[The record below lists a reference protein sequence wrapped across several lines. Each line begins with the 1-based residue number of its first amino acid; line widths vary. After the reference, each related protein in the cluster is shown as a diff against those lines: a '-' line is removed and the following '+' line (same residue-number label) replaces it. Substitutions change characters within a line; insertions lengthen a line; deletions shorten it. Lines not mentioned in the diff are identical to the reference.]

1 MKICASVIFDKIN
14 HHTRNMKKILF
25 FVPLF
30 LLLLIPYPN
39 VHAEHIFEDRMAFA
53 QYLDTI
59 KSTGKSYTIE
69 VDDNTFD
76 IYYGGYGSL
85 EIGGEAL
92 ETDEPTLSSM
102 NLNVER
108 KSLELILNPVD
119 NDKVFWVLLP
129 LEVISAEQ
137 AKYQLFIDGVE
148 TKYDLTKFG
157 ENYALGMILPPGAVN
172 VEIMGTYV
180 IPEFGTVAILVLGV
194 AIVGIIYVSRKSY
207 FGANWTR
214 IN

>member
-1 MKICASVIFDKIN
+1 MTLVIFGEIRQN
-14 HHTRNMKKILF
+14 TRNMKKILI

-30 LLLLIPYPN
+30 LLLLIPFPN
-39 VHAEHIFEDRMAFA
+39 VHAENIFKDRMAFA
-53 QYLDTI
+53 QLLDTI
-59 KSTGKSYTIE
+59 KSTGTAYTIE

-108 KSLELILNPVD
+108 KSLEITLNPIP

-129 LEVISAEQ
+129 LEVISAEE
-137 AKYQLFIDGVE
+137 AKYQLFIDGVN

-157 ENYALGMILPPGAVN
+157 ENYALGMILPPGAEN
-172 VEIMGTYV
+172 VEIIGTNV

-194 AIVGIIYVSRKSY
+194 AIVGIIYVARKSP
-207 FGANWTR
+207 FGTNWTR

>member
-1 MKICASVIFDKIN
+1 MKICVLVIFDKLK
-14 HHTRNMKKILF
+14 HHDRNMKKLLF

-30 LLLLIPYPN
+30 LLLIPFPS

-59 KSTGKSYTIE
+59 KTTGKSYTIE

-76 IYYGGYGSL
+76 IYYGGYGSI

-108 KSLELILNPVD
+108 KSLEITLNPVD

-129 LEVISAEQ
+129 LEVISAEG

-148 TKYDLTKFG
+148 TNYDLTLFP
-157 ENYALGMILPPGAVN
+157 ENYALGMILPPGAKN
-172 VEIMGTYV
+172 VEIMGTQV
-180 IPEFGTVAILVLGV
+180 IPEFGTVAILVMGV
-194 AIVGIIYVSRKSY
+194 AITGIVFVARKSP

>member
-1 MKICASVIFDKIN
+1 MTLVIFGEIRQN
-14 HHTRNMKKILF
+14 TRNMKKILI

-30 LLLLIPYPN
+30 LLLLIPFPN
-39 VHAEHIFEDRMAFA
+39 VHAEHIFKDRMAFA
-53 QYLDTI
+53 QLLDTI
-59 KSTGKSYTIE
+59 KSTGTAYTIE

-108 KSLELILNPVD
+108 KSLEITLNPIP

-129 LEVISAEQ
+129 LEVISAEE
-137 AKYQLFIDGVE
+137 AKYQLFIDGVN

-157 ENYALGMILPPGAVN
+157 ENYALGMILPPGAEN
-172 VEIMGTYV
+172 VEIIGTNV

-194 AIVGIIYVSRKSY
+194 AIVGIIYVARKSP
-207 FGANWTR
+207 FGTNWTR

>member
-1 MKICASVIFDKIN
+1 MTLVIFGEIRQD
-14 HHTRNMKKILF
+14 TRNMKKILI

-30 LLLLIPYPN
+30 LLLLIPFPN
-39 VHAEHIFEDRMAFA
+39 VHAEHIFKDRMAFA
-53 QYLDTI
+53 QLLDTI
-59 KSTGKSYTIE
+59 KSTGESYTIE

-76 IYYGGYGSL
+76 IYYGGYGSI

-108 KSLELILNPVD
+108 KSLEITLNPIP

-129 LEVISAEQ
+129 LEVISAEE
-137 AKYQLFIDGVE
+137 AKYQLFIDGVN

-157 ENYALGMILPPGAVN
+157 ENYALGMILPPGAEN
-172 VEIMGTYV
+172 VEIIGTNV

-194 AIVGIIYVSRKSY
+194 AIVGIIYVARKSP
-207 FGANWTR
+207 FGTNWTR

>member
-1 MKICASVIFDKIN
+1 MKICVLVIFDKLK
-14 HHTRNMKKILF
+14 HHDRNMKKLLF

-30 LLLLIPYPN
+30 LLLIPFPS

-59 KSTGKSYTIE
+59 KTTGKSYTIE

-76 IYYGGYGSL
+76 IYYGGYGSI

-108 KSLELILNPVD
+108 KSLEITLNPVD

-129 LEVISAEQ
+129 LEVISAEG

-148 TKYDLTKFG
+148 TNYDLTLFP
-157 ENYALGMILPPGAVN
+157 ENYALGMILPPGAEN
-172 VEIMGTYV
+172 VEIMGTQV
-180 IPEFGTVAILVLGV
+180 IPEFGTVAILVMGV
-194 AIVGIIYVSRKSY
+194 AITGIVFVARKSP

>member
-1 MKICASVIFDKIN
+1 MKICVLVIFGEVK
-14 HHTRNMKKILF
+14 HHARNMKKILF

-30 LLLLIPYPN
+30 LLLVIPFPN
-39 VHAEHIFEDRMAFA
+39 VQAEHIFKDRMAFA
-53 QYLDTI
+53 QLLDTI
-59 KSTGKSYTIE
+59 KSTGEFYTIE

-102 NLNVER
+102 NLNVDQ
-108 KSLELILNPVD
+108 KSLELTLNPVD

-129 LEVISAEQ
+129 LEVISAEE

-157 ENYALGMILPPGAVN
+157 ENYALGMILPPGAEN
-172 VEIMGTYV
+172 VEIMGTQV
-180 IPEFGTVAILVLGV
+180 IPEFGTFAILVLGI
-194 AIVGIIYVSRKSY
+194 AIVGIIYVARKSP
-207 FGANWTR
+207 FVANWTR

>member
-1 MKICASVIFDKIN
+1 MKICVLVIFDKLK
-14 HHTRNMKKILF
+14 HHKRNMKKIMV

-30 LLLLIPYPN
+30 LLLIPFSS

-59 KSTGKSYTIE
+59 KTTGKSYTIE

-76 IYYGGYGSL
+76 IYYGGYGSI

-108 KSLELILNPVD
+108 KSLELTLNPVN

-129 LEVISAEQ
+129 LEVISAEG

-148 TKYDLTKFG
+148 TNYDLTLFP
-157 ENYALGMILPPGAVN
+157 ENYALGMILPPGAKY
-172 VEIMGTYV
+172 VEIMGTQV
-180 IPEFGTVAILVLGV
+180 IPEFGTFTILVMGV
-194 AIVGIIYVSRKSY
+194 AIMGIVFVARKSP
-207 FGANWTR
+207 FGANWTS

>member
-1 MKICASVIFDKIN
+1 MKICVLVIFDKLK
-14 HHTRNMKKILF
+14 HHARNMKKILF

-30 LLLLIPYPN
+30 LLLIPFSN

-53 QYLDTI
+53 QYLETI
-59 KSTGKSYTIE
+59 QSTGKSYTIE

-108 KSLELILNPVD
+108 KSLELTLNPVD

-129 LEVISAEQ
+129 LEVISAEG

-148 TKYDLTKFG
+148 TNYDLTLFP
-157 ENYALGMILPPGAVN
+157 ENYALGMILPPGAEY
-172 VEIMGTYV
+172 VEIMGTQV
-180 IPEFGTVAILVLGV
+180 IPEFGTVAILVMGV
-194 AIVGIIYVSRKSY
+194 AITCIIFVTRQSP
-207 FGANWTR
+207 FGANWTS

>member
-1 MKICASVIFDKIN
+1 MKICVLVIFNKLKL
-14 HHTRNMKKILF
+14 HARNMKKILL

-30 LLLLIPYPN
+30 LLFLIPFPN

-53 QYLDTI
+53 QLLDTI
-59 KSTGKSYTIE
+59 KSTGTAYTIE
-69 VDDNTFD
+69 VDDNTFE

-92 ETDEPTLSSM
+92 ETDEPSLSSM

-108 KSLELILNPVD
+108 KSLELTLNPVD

-129 LEVISAEQ
+129 LEVISAEE
-137 AKYQLFIDGVE
+137 AKYQLFIDGVD

-157 ENYALGMILPPGAVN
+157 ENYALGMILPPGAKN
-172 VEIMGTYV
+172 VEIMGTQV
-180 IPEFGTVAILVLGV
+180 IPEFGTVAILVMGV
-194 AIVGIIYVSRKSY
+194 AITGIVFVARKSP